1 MSGNGGVCK
10 SEQRHGDVAD
20 YGRCGYA
27 EYVSVDIHTANI
39 GKNIEIFHYICD
51 MIQFVNAKINLG
63 LRVLR
68 KRPDGYHDLSTV
80 FYPIGVRSG
89 TAADSG
95 RLADVLEITC
105 AEADSLRIDGNVP
118 DCAPEQN
125 LVWKALLLFR
135 ELYPACPPVQLCLD
149 KHIPSQ
155 AGLGGGSADAS
166 FTLKLLNELCGC
178 PLSEEQLLAAALRL
192 GADCPFFILDR
203 PCVAGGVGEKLTPI
217 DLDLSGYWAA
227 VVKPDAGIGT
237 AQAFRGITPAFPEVS
252 VEDVVSLAVEEWR
265 GLLVNDFET
274 SAFAIHPEFRKIKEC
289 LYVHGALYASMS
301 GSGSSFFGI
310 FRNREEA
317 EQAAKASAQPFSTV
331 TSL

>member
-1 MSGNGGVCK
+1 M
-10 SEQRHGDVAD
+10 
-20 YGRCGYA
+20 
-27 EYVSVDIHTANI
+27 
-39 GKNIEIFHYICD
+39 
-51 MIQFVNAKINLG
+51 
-63 LRVLR
+63 
-68 KRPDGYHDLSTV
+68 

-252 VEDVVSLAVEEWR
+252 VEDVVSLAVEEC
-265 GLLVNDFET
+265 
-274 SAFAIHPEFRKIKEC
+274 RKIKEC